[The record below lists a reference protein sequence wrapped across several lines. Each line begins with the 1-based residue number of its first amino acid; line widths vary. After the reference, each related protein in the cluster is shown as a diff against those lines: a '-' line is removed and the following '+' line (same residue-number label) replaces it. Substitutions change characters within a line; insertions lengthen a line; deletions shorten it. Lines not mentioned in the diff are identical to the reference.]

1 MRTTTTRMGETL
13 MHVAARTI
21 GGSSF
26 TDLAAYIQAIAAL
39 NSTAQSQPTQFAPVV
54 DWTALAPQTPLRL
67 PD

>member
-1 MRTTTTRMGETL
+1 

-26 TDLAAYIQAIAAL
+26 RDLAAYIQSIAAL
-39 NSTAQSQPTQFAPVV
+39 NSAPQAQPSPFPVVV
-54 DWTALAPQTPLRL
+54 DWTALVPYTPLRL